1 RCRVPT
7 KFQTRCFSR
16 SFAVAYGRMSSMLEQ
31 MTQRLQAQCSF
42 EAAIETLLNDVVAL
56 HGAEYGD
63 LQLLVGDD
71 LVVVAQRGF
80 TAPFLR
86 TFRRVS
92 RADGCACGRALRA
105 GRTVVVT
112 DVTKD
117 PDYAAF
123 RAEAAAAGY
132 RSVQSTPIAT
142 SRGRV
147 LGMVST
153 LFANVHEPT
162 PIELETLRRY
172 SGVAADYLEDLI
184 DGDALAARAER
195 MHEALYADAVV

>member
-1 RCRVPT
+1 
-7 KFQTRCFSR
+7 
-16 SFAVAYGRMSSMLEQ
+16 MLEQ
-31 MTQRLQAQCSF
+31 MTQRLQAQRSF

-63 LQLLVGDD
+63 LQLMVGNE
-71 LVVVAQRGF
+71 LVVVAQRGL

-86 TFRRVS
+86 AFRRIS
-92 RADGCACGRALRA
+92 RADGCACGRALRE

-112 DVTKD
+112 DVTRD
-117 PDYAAF
+117 PDYAPF
-123 RAEAAAAGY
+123 RGEAEAAGY
-132 RSVQSTPIAT
+132 RAVQSTPLAT

-162 PIELETLRRY
+162 PIELDTLAGY
-172 SGVAADYLEDLI
+172 SRVAADYLEALL
-184 DGDALAARAER
+184 GGEQLAARAQH
-195 MHEALYADAVV
+195 MHAALYSDAVA

>member
-1 RCRVPT
+1 
-7 KFQTRCFSR
+7 
-16 SFAVAYGRMSSMLEQ
+16 MLEQ
-31 MTQRLQAQCSF
+31 MTQRLQAQRSF

-71 LVVVAQRGF
+71 LVLVAQRGL
-80 TAPFLR
+80 TATFLR
-86 TFRRVS
+86 AFRRVS
-92 RADGCACGRALRA
+92 RADSCACGRALRE

-112 DVTKD
+112 DVTTD
-117 PDYAAF
+117 EGYAAF
-123 RAEAAAAGY
+123 RTEAATAGY
-132 RSVQSTPIAT
+132 RAVQSTPIAT

-162 PIELETLRRY
+162 PIEIGTLTRY
-172 SGVAADYLEDLI
+172 SRVAADHLEALI
-184 DGDALAARAER
+184 GTDTLAAKAQR
-195 MHEALYADAVV
+195 MHAALYAAAAA

>member
-1 RCRVPT
+1 
-7 KFQTRCFSR
+7 
-16 SFAVAYGRMSSMLEQ
+16 MLEQ
-31 MTQRLQAQCSF
+31 MTQRLQAQCGF

-71 LVVVAQRGF
+71 LVVVAQRGLS
-80 TAPFLR
+80 APFLR
-86 TFRRVS
+86 AFRRVS
-92 RADGCACGRALRA
+92 RADGCACGRALRE
-105 GRTVVVT
+105 GHTIVVA

-117 PDYAAF
+117 ADYAPF

-132 RSVQSTPIAT
+132 RSVQSTPITT

-162 PIELETLRRY
+162 PIELDTLRRY
-172 SGVAADYLEDLI
+172 SRIAADYLEDLI
-184 DGDALAARAER
+184 DADTLADRVQC
-195 MHEALYADAVV
+195 MHA

>member
-1 RCRVPT
+1 
-7 KFQTRCFSR
+7 
-16 SFAVAYGRMSSMLEQ
+16 MLEQ
-31 MTQRLQAQCSF
+31 MTQRLQAQRSL

-71 LVVVAQRGF
+71 LVVVAQRGL

-86 TFRRVS
+86 AFRRIT
-92 RADGCACGRALRA
+92 RADGCACGRALRE
-105 GRTVVVT
+105 GRTIVVP

-117 PDYAAF
+117 PDYARF
-123 RAEAAAAGY
+123 RGEAAAAGY
-132 RSVQSTPIAT
+132 RAVQSTPIAT

-162 PIELETLRRY
+162 PIELDTLARY
-172 SGVAADYLEDLI
+172 SRIAADFLERLVGADT
-184 DGDALAARAER
+184 LAVTARR
-195 MHEALYADAVV
+195 MHAALYVGEIA